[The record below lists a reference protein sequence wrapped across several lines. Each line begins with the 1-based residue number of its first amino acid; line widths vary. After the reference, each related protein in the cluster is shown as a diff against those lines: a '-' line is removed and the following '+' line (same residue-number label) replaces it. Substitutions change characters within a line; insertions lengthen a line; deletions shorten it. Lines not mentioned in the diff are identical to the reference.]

1 MLSTKKLLYKTLE
14 AIKTLQGKTNF
25 RRVEATSVST
35 TIAANNASWLDVS
48 APSSAKAI
56 SIIGWYV
63 NGASTVF
70 PYSITLT
77 DQGVARF
84 AMKNVSSSSVTFTL
98 TVRFLAIDN

>member
-1 MLSTKKLLYKTLE
+1 MLSTKKLFSKLM
-14 AIKTLQGKTNF
+14 GRTNF
-25 RRVEATSVST
+25 RRVEATSAST
-35 TIAANNASWLDVS
+35 TIAANNAAWLDVP

-56 SIIGWYV
+56 SILGWYV

-84 AMKNVSSSSVTFTL
+84 ALKNVSSSSVTFTL